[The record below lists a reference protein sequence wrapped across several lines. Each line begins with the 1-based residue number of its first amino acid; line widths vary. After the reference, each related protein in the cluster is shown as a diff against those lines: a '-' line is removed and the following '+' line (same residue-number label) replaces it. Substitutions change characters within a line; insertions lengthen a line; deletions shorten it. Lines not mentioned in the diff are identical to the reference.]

1 MLFHELVCEHEPWSP
16 MIVLVF
22 LITLFDD
29 LESGVQRNTARIV
42 LKLITVF
49 PRSRPGENQATDF
62 FRIVER
68 DPLGDPSPHG
78 MAHDMGA
85 SNAESIHQSDAVFG
99 KELGCIRNI
108 RLVASDQ
115 SPMVVDQHLIMF
127 GQLRQMRYARGLA
140 AYSCARD
147 DVTV

>member
-1 MLFHELVCEHEPWSP
+1 MLFHELVCEHEPRSP

-29 LESGVQRNTARIV
+29 LESGVQRNAARIV

-49 PRSRPGENQATDF
+49 PRSGPGENQAADF

-99 KELGCIRNI
+99 KELGSISTFRPVSSARSPCF
-108 RLVASDQ
+108 VAH
-115 SPMVVDQHLIMF
+115 HLI
-127 GQLRQMRYARGLA
+127 
-140 AYSCARD
+140 SC
-147 DVTV
+147 